1 MNCQMTTKSQLN
13 GIIDTYGDPIK
24 KMYMDDSKKSLD
36 ITSPSKSRCFDIEG
50 SKTSSLFSDNR
61 GKRWSS
67 DEDTYLMQ
75 QIQYLSHYDI
85 GRHLKRSENAVVSRL
100 KKLAFHM
107 IQNGEDPIIVKTNL
121 KLSDEDIDQ
130 INNECFIFNQKNN
143 TSNGKF
149 ITYIKKQNK
158 KGYFSQTPQ
167 QSPEMVVLLE
177 IRTMLR
183 RLLHQ
188 NDVKS
193 PKRESGEDENFR
205 LRVSEINLDDLEKRS
220 EEFAKQMN

>member
-1 MNCQMTTKSQLN
+1 MNCHPTSKN
-13 GIIDTYGDPIK
+13 IIDSYGDPIK
-24 KMYMDDSKKSLD
+24 KPYLEEYRKVLD
-36 ITSPSKSRCFDIEG
+36 MTSPPRSRSNETEN
-50 SKTSSLFSDNR
+50 SKTSSIFSDNR

-67 DEDTYLMQ
+67 EEDTYLMQ
-75 QIQYLSHYDI
+75 QIQFLSHYDI

-121 KLSDEDIDQ
+121 KLSEEDIDQ

-143 TSNGKF
+143 PCNGKF

-158 KGYFSQTPQ
+158 KGYFTQAPQ

-193 PKRESGEDENFR
+193 PKRESGEDDIGR
-205 LRVSEINLDDLEKRS
+205 IRVSEINLDDLEKRS
-220 EEFAKQMN
+220 EEFAKQF